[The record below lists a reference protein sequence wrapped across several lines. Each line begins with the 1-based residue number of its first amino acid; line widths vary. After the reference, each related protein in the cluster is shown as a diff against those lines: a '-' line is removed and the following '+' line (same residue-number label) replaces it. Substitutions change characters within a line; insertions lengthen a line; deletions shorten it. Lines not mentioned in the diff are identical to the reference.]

1 MKDIKIWN
9 YKLNA
14 RNELSFKMTIKE
26 WDYSL
31 SENELIKSSETNW
44 GTLDIDIIWLVN
56 WDKTQ
61 DRKKKIQ
68 QLAMNMLT
76 YAEKSNTN
84 IDDLKEILYK
94 KYNVKSRANLKIEDI
109 EELIE
114 SYKMWIY
121 EFSN

>member
-56 WDKTQ
+56 WDKKQ

>member
-84 IDDLKEILYK
+84 IDDLKKILYK